1 MKPTEAVDTA
11 YVHPNV
17 ARVDAIW
24 DEAMSTPQP
33 APIKNNN
40 PSVHDLVILDLITP
54 TEEYALL
61 GTEIWNRKAIGL
73 AEYKVPLQAN
83 NGRDCEKDCIEEMAD
98 AICYL
103 KQGILEG
110 KTYLEPIYHRQI
122 ALAVDTI
129 NLRAINSP

>member
-1 MKPTEAVDTA
+1 MKPTEAIDTG
-11 YVHPNV
+11 Y
-17 ARVDAIW
+17 
-24 DEAMSTPQP
+24 TPQP
-33 APIKNNN
+33 APIRNNN
-40 PSVHDLVILDLITP
+40 PSVHDLVLLDLITP

-61 GTEIWNRKAIGL
+61 ATEIWNRKAIGL

-129 NLRAINSP
+129 NLRSINSP